1 MTLRYGIVQAVTA
14 FRIVCAVFIPFM
26 AANGAWPSIALL
38 LALAFLSDYFDGWL
52 ARRWNLT
59 GKFGA
64 FFDPLADKVVCL
76 TMLWLLVVHFQ
87 TPAYLLLAIA
97 ITAYDITTTTLRLT
111 RAKQQS
117 MPASRLA
124 KLKTALL
131 MVGLLL
137 APVGIAQTNPLAAD
151 TFSSLGLALL
161 AIAAVTS
168 LFSLV
173 SYIRAIASPTK
184 TRLEFHRHISTIDFA
199 EWNTSHT
206 ITTILFDID
215 GTLAPWRSN
224 AIENEIKEVLQRLR
238 QNGIT
243 HIGLVTNMSARH
255 EQKIKQ
261 MARVVGADMYI
272 FPQTW
277 RWRKP
282 SSQMIRAALD
292 RLHASPEKTAFVGDK
307 IVDVIAARRAK
318 LVRVAW
324 VERLGTTDHFFD
336 KYLYRL
342 IEPVLKW
349 LMK

>member
-1 MTLRYGIVQAVTA
+1 MLRYGIVQAVTA
-14 FRIVCAVFIPFM
+14 FRIVCAAFIPFM
-26 AANGAWPSIALL
+26 AANGAWSGIALL
-38 LALAFLSDYFDGWL
+38 LSLAFLSDYFDGWL
-52 ARRWNLT
+52 ARRWKLNS
-59 GKFGA
+59 KFGA
-64 FFDPLADKVVCL
+64 FFDPLADKIVCL
-76 TMLWLLVVHFQ
+76 TMLWLLVAHFQ
-87 TPAYLLLAIA
+87 TPAYILLAIA
-97 ITAYDITTTTLRLT
+97 ITAYDVTTTTLRLT
-111 RAKQQS
+111 LAKRQS

-137 APVGIAQTNPLAAD
+137 VPIGIVQGYAISDVGLVLLCTA
-151 TFSSLGLALL
+151 ALL
-161 AIAAVTS
+161 S
-168 LFSLV
+168 LFSLGGYV
-173 SYIRAIASPTK
+173 RAIVSPTK
-184 TRLEFHRHISTIDFA
+184 TKLEFHRHMGTIDFA
-199 EWNTSHT
+199 AWNINHT

-224 AIENEIKEVLQRLR
+224 AIESEIKEVLRHLR

-261 MARVVGADMYI
+261 MAQEVGADMYI
-272 FPQTW
+272 FPRTW

-292 RLHASPEKTAFVGDK
+292 RLHTSPEKTAFVGDK
-307 IVDVIAARRAK
+307 IVDVMAARRAK
-318 LVRVAW
+318 LVRAAW

-336 KYLYRL
+336 KYLYRP